1 MRVLALGCFIW
12 AAIAAPASAQEP
24 QPAFDAQARVSEAL
38 AAVRPIAMN
47 RDKVDWVAVEARAR
61 EMVATARDTI
71 DLLPAYH
78 LIVWSLGDNHSQIIA
93 TDEQVDEWIR
103 RNKRDRYLPDTPRR
117 RRAVSEFTRR
127 SVSGQQL
134 DLPGPGVARLVVVP
148 AFNGDDTDNAF
159 ATSITEGLGGTGGEC
174 GYVVD
179 LRGNTGG
186 NMFPMVTGLWPLLG
200 EGYGFPAIGGPG
212 LEDGRVILQGGQM
225 TGYAAPDAPP
235 EVFNALPV
243 WPSGR
248 SLSQLP
254 VAVLIDQIVG
264 SSGEGTAIALRDRD
278 NTRFFGEKTYGVASA
293 NDVLTLSD
301 GIRLAVTMAYL
312 KDSQSRT
319 YPDGIPPD
327 EPVPTGP
334 GDAADPDDAVV
345 EAAKAWLAGQAACAT

>member
-1 MRVLALGCFIW
+1 MKAFAIGVL
-12 AAIAAPASAQEP
+12 AAIAGHASAMAQDAP
-24 QPAFDAQARVSEAL
+24 PAFDAQARVTEAL

-47 RDKVDWVAVEARAR
+47 RDRVDWVAVEAHAR
-61 EMVATARDTI
+61 ELAATAKDTI

-78 LIVWSLGDNHSQIIA
+78 LIVWSLGDNHSQIIT
-93 TDEQVDEWIR
+93 TDAQVDEWIR

-127 SVSGQQL
+127 PVSGQQL

-148 AFNGDDTDNAF
+148 AFLGDDADNAF
-159 ATSITEGLGGTGGEC
+159 ATSITEALGGAGGEC

-200 EGYGFPAIGGPG
+200 EGYGFPAIAGPG
-212 LEDGRVILQGGQM
+212 LEDSRVTLEGGQM
-225 TGYAAPDAPP
+225 VGYATPDAAP

-243 WPSGR
+243 WRSGHD
-248 SLSQLP
+248 LSQLP

-264 SSGEGTAIALRDRD
+264 SSGEGTAIALRGRD

-293 NDVLTLSD
+293 NEVLTLSD
-301 GIRLAVTMAYL
+301 GMRLAVTVAYL
-312 KDSQSRT
+312 KDSAGRT

-334 GDAADPDDAVV
+334 GSATDPDDAVV
-345 EAAKAWLAGQAACAT
+345 EAAKAWLSVQPGCTA